1 MSEQHQY
8 NLDYF
13 YKLTD
18 GEKHPLLSELTHQ
31 QVEDVRHL
39 VDSIITRETS
49 GHDKFYESMAMMMKY
64 VPNFILHSIA
74 PKYIE
79 PAIAAKITSNLSLKQ
94 ILGVTAGMPVEY
106 VGDAAVNMES
116 SLSAEV
122 LGGLKK
128 KMATQVIEYL
138 VSSHPLAMLDILAHS
153 PSTVRTQA
161 TRLLDHNQLID
172 IELNPMRQKTFD
184 ELRLVI

>member
-13 YKLTD
+13 YKLTGGD
-18 GEKHPLLSELTHQ
+18 KPSLLSELTHQ

-39 VDSIITRETS
+39 VDRIITRETN

-106 VGDAAVNMES
+106 VGDAAVNMDS
-116 SLSAEV
+116 SLSAAV
-122 LGGLKK
+122 LAGLKK

-138 VSSHPLAMLDILAHS
+138 VSTHPLAMLDILAHS

-161 TRLLDHNQLID
+161 SKLFNHNQLMSLGLSPI
-172 IELNPMRQKTFD
+172 RQKTFD
-184 ELRLVI
+184 EVRHEH

>member
-13 YKLTD
+13 YQLTG
-18 GEKHPLLSELTHQ
+18 GEEPPLLSELTHQ
-31 QVEDVRHL
+31 QVEGVRHL
-39 VDSIITRETS
+39 VDSIITREMN

-122 LGGLKK
+122 LSGLKK

-153 PSTVRTQA
+153 PASTRNLA
-161 TRLLDHNQLID
+161 SPLFDHDQLMALG
-172 IELNPMRQKTFD
+172 LNPQRQKTFD
-184 ELRLVI
+184 ELRPAI